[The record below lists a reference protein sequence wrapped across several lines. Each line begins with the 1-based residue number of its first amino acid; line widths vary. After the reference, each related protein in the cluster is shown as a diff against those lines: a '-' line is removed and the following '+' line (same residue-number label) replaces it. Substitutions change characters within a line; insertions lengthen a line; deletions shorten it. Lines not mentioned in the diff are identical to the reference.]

1 MKAKCIEVKTYGY
14 LRLINTKLNVEK
26 SIKVFGKTS
35 IFDSIVNSRHIGIEK
50 KGLEKFV
57 CYDTKI
63 YSFDHCLD
71 ISGKSNSFFKNIY
84 LSSKTNYSVI
94 SNDSANL
101 FFDALTLVSSK
112 GFLCNYGTKCKI
124 NNLSADIF
132 YNLINIQNTD
142 FTINDLILHCKIPK
156 SLFII
161 DTFSSITVNN
171 ANLYLCKGLIYKQY
185 LNEEDFIIYLR
196 GFSNLKFN
204 QLSLKI
210 YDINK
215 MCFLMSDDETNYILQ
230 NVSVIGVYKFIYMGI
245 LACGV
250 IYDSKI
256 FSNIYDFCLYQSSI
270 LSIANTKLS
279 NINGFKF
286 LMEDTSIVMLDKVSV
301 LFGQLLLMNKFS
313 QFYSFFSTFDNVNNI
328 GKIKGYSIIK
338 DNNSKW
344 NINNLIKQYA
354 FYLQN
359 NSKLFLNLSN
369 ISISG
374 IFACCIEKSNI
385 NIENASIK
393 SIGNDK
399 FLSLKN
405 RSKVTILNSNIH
417 VYSLA
422 NLQNYA
428 VVYIQKSLINVRGF
442 IVSLIGNSKAVIK
455 NTFFK
460 QINNIDKNWAF
471 SILHNSKI
479 NIIDSLISKFYIG
492 IKYENRKNINI
503 KKTKIDCKN
512 KMIFTNEKRY
522 LTIVSPIK
530 RNLLY
535 RCQLFVLSTNKFILL
550 KEFYNIIYF
559 ASIWIYII
567 FCMCRK
573 KIKSLYL
580 RRGMLNKLI
589 AGSSD
594 IDYLTILDNSNF
606 NIEFYDIYNIKK
618 RYLKVKKIFPFY
630 GENIILNQEE
640 LNFYLKYG
648 GIRSKLLKKS
658 KYLYGKKQ
666 NFITQESI
674 NLKHKIDVLKE
685 ILNSYILLSNNY
697 FYNID
702 IVSDICFSK
711 ASVDILKYIDYFYN
725 LNDLELSRIDYLK
738 NNLNN
743 LYDDVY
749 KKLYIV
755 LQESKR
761 LTDMDRNNIFN
772 YVFNKLN
779 KISIDFNKEIMS
791 SDKVKTLTIY
801 KKDCIDLYTELIPFK
816 ENIKAIILDDPG
828 LSYIVIDKKNT
839 DYSNIMLSI
848 YKKAKENYC
857 FYNTPI
863 LFFTEGIFQ
872 TVLFSNFK
880 NNPFEC
886 YSICNIEESNF
897 TRKIYLSSNYNFY
910 SYINNN
916 IFKELVVSSLS
927 EMTIYINET
936 NILQSFDDI
945 RQRLYYMFIQILQF
959 YLFLKND
966 KITYRSYSN
975 VVKDFKNNNKNRIKD
990 VEKILFC
997 FEEKCELKDIE
1008 KIAKIITFVKILKN
1022 ELMNLYGK

>member
-1 MKAKCIEVKTYGY
+1 M
-14 LRLINTKLNVEK
+14 
-26 SIKVFGKTS
+26 
-35 IFDSIVNSRHIGIEK
+35 
-50 KGLEKFV
+50 
-57 CYDTKI
+57 
-63 YSFDHCLD
+63 
-71 ISGKSNSFFKNIY
+71 
-84 LSSKTNYSVI
+84 
-94 SNDSANL
+94 
-101 FFDALTLVSSK
+101 
-112 GFLCNYGTKCKI
+112 
-124 NNLSADIF
+124 SADIF

-196 GFSNLKFN
+196 GFSKLKFN

-344 NINNLIKQYA
+344 NINNLTKQYA

-711 ASVDILKYIDYFYN
+711 ASADILKYIDYFYN

-791 SDKVKTLTIY
+791 SDKVKMLTIY

-997 FEEKCELKDIE
+997 FEEDCKLEDIE
-1008 KIAKIITFVKILKN
+1008 KIAKIIIFVKNLKN